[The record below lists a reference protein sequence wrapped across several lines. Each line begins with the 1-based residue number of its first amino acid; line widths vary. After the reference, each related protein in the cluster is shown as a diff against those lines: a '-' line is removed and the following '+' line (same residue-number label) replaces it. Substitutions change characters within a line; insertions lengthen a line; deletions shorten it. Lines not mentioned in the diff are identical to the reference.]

1 MRISGFSLRCT
12 RKLDGPIN
20 WNQGIM
26 DAAADCNTLIDVFDQ
41 HFEKNFWLSCV
52 FLQEISRNTSFTLL
66 KCQNGCFYI
75 MSMHGCKLKFVIIS
89 HIYML
94 FQCCLFNLSAFC
106 AVILEFWRKN
116 RNDLNY
122 MAASF
127 QHVVHIRGYM
137 ITVAGYIMPMYGS
150 LWPDT

>member
-1 MRISGFSLRCT
+1 MPCLSTKMADSALCQCTALIWNLWLSQTFIHYINFICFSWGCT

-26 DAAADCNTLIDVFDQ
+26 DAAADCNTLIDVFIQ

-52 FLQEISRNTSFTLL
+52 FLQDISRNTSFTLL
-66 KCQNGCFYI
+66 KYQNGWFSI
-75 MSMHGCKLKFVIIS
+75 MSTYGCNLKFVIIS

-106 AVILEFWRKN
+106 AVVLEFWRKKKPK
-116 RNDLNY
+116 R
-122 MAASF
+122 S
-127 QHVVHIRGYM
+127 
-137 ITVAGYIMPMYGS
+137 
-150 LWPDT
+150 